1 LLYLTHDI
9 DWLSPFHP
17 YAWIKC
23 LTHGRKWI
31 KPLQLMHPKIFLDSI
46 ESVCKQNAQENINP
60 VWLIGAA
67 SGHALSRYG
76 LRYTIHSTNYP
87 LLIQLLKKWNCT
99 IGLHSI
105 TNENLNTQAIQ
116 LRSITGQNISYHR
129 SHFLKQYT
137 GLENDL
143 AHAHIEIDFSF
154 GKARQVHLTNSHSNA
169 EVKFVPTLLFDNAF
183 FFNKSEEVFSTFAT
197 ELRKAID
204 TNKDIA
210 ICFHPENFL
219 ILPALSE
226 YYQEIIRISK
236 NEGAV
241 FHNPTS
247 TL

>member
-23 LTHGRKWI
+23 LTHGSKWL
-31 KPLQLMHPKIFLDSI
+31 KPQQLMHPTIFLDSI

-67 SGHALSRYG
+67 SAHTLNRYG
-76 LRYTIHSTNYP
+76 IRYTIHSANYP
-87 LLIQLLKKWNCT
+87 LLIQLLKRWGCA
-99 IGLHSI
+99 IGLQGI
-105 TNENLNTQAIQ
+105 VEEKLNTQVIQ
-116 LRSITGQNISYHR
+116 LKSFTGQNVLYHR
-129 SHFLKQYT
+129 LHFLKQYNE
-137 GLENDL
+137 LENDL
-143 AHAHIEIDFSF
+143 AQANIKVDFSF
-154 GKARQVHLTNSHSNA
+154 GKARQVHWAESDSNT

-183 FFNKSEEVFSTFAT
+183 FFNNPEEVFSTFST
-197 ELRKAID
+197 ELRKAIA
-204 TNKDIA
+204 TNKDVA

-219 ILPALSE
+219 ILPALRE
-226 YYQEIIRISK
+226 YYQEVIRISR

-241 FHNPTS
+241 FHNPAS

>member
-23 LTHGRKWI
+23 LTHGSKWL
-31 KPLQLMHPKIFLDSI
+31 KPHQLMHQNIFLNSI
-46 ESVCKQNAQENINP
+46 ESICKHNVQEKINA

-76 LRYTIHSTNYP
+76 LRYTTNSVNYP
-87 LLIQLLKKWNCT
+87 ILIQLLKKWNCT

-105 TNENLNTQAIQ
+105 NNESINTQVIQ
-116 LRSITGQNISYHR
+116 LKSFTGQNVLYHR
-129 SHFLKQYT
+129 LHFLKQYNE
-137 GLENDL
+137 LENDL
-143 AHAHIEIDFSF
+143 AQANIKVDFSF
-154 GKARQVHLTNSHSNA
+154 GKARQVHLADKNSNT

-183 FFNKSEEVFSTFAT
+183 FFNKPEEVFSTFST
-197 ELRKAID
+197 ELRKAIA
-204 TNKDIA
+204 TNKDVA

-219 ILPALSE
+219 ILPALRE
-226 YYQEIIRISK
+226 YYQEVIRISR

-241 FHNPTS
+241 FHNPAS

>member
-1 LLYLTHDI
+1 MLYLTHDI

-23 LTHGRKWI
+23 LTHGSKWL
-31 KPLQLMHPKIFLDSI
+31 KLQQLMHPTIFLDSI

-76 LRYTIHSTNYP
+76 LRYTTHSANYP

-105 TNENLNTQAIQ
+105 TKENLNIQAIQ
-116 LRSITGQNISYHR
+116 LKSFTGQNVSYHR
-129 SHFLKQYT
+129 SHFLKQHT
-137 GLENDL
+137 ALKNEL
-143 AHAHIEIDFSF
+143 AHAQIKIDFSF
-154 GKARQVHLTNSHSNA
+154 GKARQVHLADSNLNSSL
-169 EVKFVPTLLFDNAF
+169 KFVPTLLFDNAF
-183 FFNKSEEVFSTFAT
+183 FFNKPEDVFSTFST
-197 ELRKAID
+197 ELRKAIA
-204 TNKDIA
+204 TNKDVA

-219 ILPALSE
+219 ILPALRE
-226 YYQEIIRISK
+226 YYQEILCISK

-241 FHNPTS
+241 FHNPAS